1 MKMQNSFGTKLPM
14 GGAKGKRDRWMP
26 CLRAVMMGLSM
37 LVISTLTIVLSA
49 ASTAHAA
56 SSSDAALVEA
66 AKKERNLTIIH
77 GMPQANM
84 QGLAKA
90 FNRLYPFIEVEIE
103 RQQGLAVYEK
113 YNTETRSG
121 SNLRDIV
128 MLADMA
134 GYRKLIENKMI
145 MNYRVPTDAGIPA
158 QFKIE
163 GGAYAAYLTTM
174 VVIVNDKLVS
184 QEEGK
189 ILKEWEGILDP
200 RWKGRIGTAY
210 PAGGSVYGPLY
221 MYLHPPTPGRFGEKF
236 LKGIAAQQPQIYN
249 STATAIERVIAG
261 EIQVLFTHFESDAI
275 PRLEQGAPIR
285 WYAPKP
291 TPSFANAYF
300 GIAAKAPHPNAAK
313 LFMNWILSEDGATA
327 VNKIS
332 ASISALSTHKDQRD
346 LPKASWYMPVT
357 ETFAPD
363 VDGWIKYQDADVKLW
378 REIFNYKP
386 GR

>member
-1 MKMQNSFGTKLPM
+1 MEKQNSFGTKLRI
-14 GGAKGKRDRWMP
+14 GGAKGNRYCRMP
-26 CLRAVMMGLSM
+26 CLRAVMIGLSM
-37 LVISTLTIVLSA
+37 LAIAILVGVVSEA
-49 ASTAHAA
+49 NTACAA
-56 SSSDAALVEA
+56 SSGDAALVEA
-66 AKKERNLTIIH
+66 AKKEKSLSIIH

-90 FNRLYPFIEVEIE
+90 FNRLYPFISVEIE

-113 YNTETRSG
+113 FNTETRSG

-134 GYRKLIENKMI
+134 ATRKLAENKMI
-145 MNYRVPTDAGIPA
+145 LNYRVPTDADIPA
-158 QFKIE
+158 AFKID
-163 GGAYAAYLTTM
+163 GYAYAAYLTTM

-189 ILKEWEGILDP
+189 ILREWEGILDP
-200 RWKGRIGTAY
+200 RWKGRIGTSY

-221 MYLHPPTPGRFGEKF
+221 MYLRPPTPGRFGEKF
-236 LKGIAAQQPQIYN
+236 LRGLAAQQPQIYN
-249 STATAIERVIAG
+249 STATAIERVMAG
-261 EIQVLFTHFESDAI
+261 EIHVLFTHFESDAI
-275 PRLEQGAPIR
+275 PRWEQGAPIR

-300 GIAAKAPHPNAAK
+300 GIAAKAPNPNAAK
-313 LFMNWILSEDGATA
+313 LWMNWLLSEDGATA

-332 ASISALSTHKDQRD
+332 ASISTLGTHKDQRD
-346 LPKASWYMPVT
+346 LPKAPWYMPVT
-357 ETFAPD
+357 ETFQPD
-363 VDGWIKYQDADVKLW
+363 ADGWLKYQDADVKLW